1 METVKEIVAVILI
14 FGFVVL
20 AIGGMINAAGGGNG
34 GRKV

>member
-1 METVKEIVAVILI
+1 MEAVKEIVGVILI

-20 AIGGMINAAGGGNG
+20 AVGGMINAAGGSNG